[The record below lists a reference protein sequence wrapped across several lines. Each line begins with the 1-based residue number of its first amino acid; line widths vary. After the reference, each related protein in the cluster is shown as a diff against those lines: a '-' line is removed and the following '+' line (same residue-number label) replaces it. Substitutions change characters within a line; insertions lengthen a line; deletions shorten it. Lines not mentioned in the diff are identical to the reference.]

1 MSGSHLRS
9 QSLLVDNVSWQQ
21 QLQRLNFSNFIF
33 TFIYL
38 HKKASVDLRMII
50 ETQLIPRL
58 QKGSFCVINCCNQ
71 RFSTSFGDQQRNG
84 SVYQRPQ
91 PIEEL
96 RFSEF
101 LRQDSVTD
109 LPVLRKISAKEEAL
123 VIQLDITQIY
133 SKFCD

>member
-1 MSGSHLRS
+1 MSGPHLMS
-9 QSLLVDNVSWQQ
+9 QSLLLDNVSWQP
-21 QLQRLNFSNFIF
+21 QLHKLNFTSDTF

-58 QKGSFCVINCCNQ
+58 RKRRFCVINCCNQ
-71 RFSTSFGDQQRNG
+71 RFSTSFGDQERNE
-84 SVYQRPQ
+84 SVYRRPQ

-101 LRQDSVTD
+101 LRQDSETD

-123 VIQLDITQIY
+123 VIQLDLTQIY
-133 SKFCD
+133 SFSL